1 MIFHPMLGASGGEAG
16 FDAGSKVI
24 GSKIFVIDGEG
35 DKNVAIFKKQ
45 GSTVM
50 IDLIIIENVASRSI
64 TSYRLWENSFP
75 VGSVVKLGEAGRM
88 ICDVS
93 KSSDGTIT
101 IKYSDG
107 GTYYGGIFI
116 VTFYK

>member
-1 MIFHPMLGASGGEAG
+1 MIFNPMLGTAGGEDEFA
-16 FDAGSKVI
+16 AGSKVI
-24 GSKIFVIDGEG
+24 GSKIFVIDGES

-50 IDLIIIENVASRSI
+50 IDFIVIENVASRSF

-75 VGSVVKLGEAGRM
+75 VGSVVKIGEGSGM
-88 ICDVS
+88 ICEVS

-101 IKYSDG
+101 IKYSG
-107 GTYYGGIFI
+107 GGVYYGGIFI

>member
-1 MIFHPMLGASGGEAG
+1 MILNPMLGTAGGENE
-16 FDAGSKVI
+16 FDTGSKVI
-24 GSKIFVIDGEG
+24 GSKIFAIDGES

-50 IDLIIIENVASRSI
+50 IDLIAIENVASRSL

-75 VGSVVKLGEAGRM
+75 VGSVVAIGEDNK
-88 ICDVS
+88 ISFNVS

-101 IKYSDG
+101 IKFRSG
-107 GTYYGGIFI
+107 ATFYGGIFI